1 MKKAVIFFFL
11 ILSSSLIT
19 AQQLVKGTLSDQFA
33 GLPLGTIENLTQ
45 NTSITTDNIGE
56 YEIMANIGDRLQF
69 SFPGKRSLVF
79 IVEDITRTLNV
90 RLEDEITEL
99 VNVVV
104 TLKGQKTLKELYKE
118 YNANPA
124 IVKTVFGYLD
134 TESASYQ
141 IRTMNEKNMVQA
153 GGDLATMIRGRFPG
167 VKIANDGLGMPQI
180 FLRRT
185 ASFGAVP
192 AGYDIDNVLYDT
204 YPNWLDANSIF
215 RLAIIPSRA
224 ANTRYGSFGAG
235 GMIII
240 NTQNSNIHPV
250 GEDGKPID
258 LARLDDN
265 LFRYEALEDE
275 DLYDSKHS
283 KLIQSFDDGEDL
295 IDYLSRAG
303 SSFSNYDWISVAQK
317 MNDLNLEKE
326 LAALHQAYL
335 EKFAEHAPSLK
346 AYGYWLHS
354 IRDFKISLTFF
365 KTVFKLRP
373 NYLQSY
379 IDLADTHE
387 SLGQVQKALSLYV
400 RASNLVNSGF
410 IVSPSEEGL
419 LYNFDRSYDLF
430 LKRNKEAFAKLDF
443 KWDSEDA
450 GTEVTLYFDETEAE
464 FELFFVNPENQYF
477 TEKYSTWANLDLI
490 NNNKSLGLSSL
501 EFFIDQN
508 LRGEWKVYLKYLG
521 NKKQTPSSI
530 KLVARS
536 KYPNSNKTPA
546 ILFKKLTAEDELVL
560 LGTLTN

>member
-45 NTSITTDNIGE
+45 KTSTTTDNIGE

-79 IVEDITRTLNV
+79 IVEDITRALNV

-104 TLKGQKTLKELYKE
+104 TRKGQKTLKELYKE

>member
-1 MKKAVIFFFL
+1 MKKAVILFFL

-33 GLPLGTIENLTQ
+33 GLPLGTVENLTQ
-45 NTSITTDNIGE
+45 KTSTTTDNSGE

-99 VNVVV
+99 DNVVV
-104 TLKGQKTLKELYKE
+104 TRKGQKTLKELYKE

-134 TESASYQ
+134 TEAASYQ

-180 FLRRT
+180 FLRET
-185 ASFGAVP
+185 ASFNAVP

-215 RLAIIPSRA
+215 RLAIIPSRS

-240 NTQNSNIHPV
+240 NTHNSNIHPV

-258 LARLDDN
+258 LVRLDDN
-265 LFRYEALEDE
+265 LFKYEVLEDE

-295 IDYLSRAG
+295 TDYLSRAG

-365 KTVFKLRP
+365 QTVFKLRP

-379 IDLADTHE
+379 IDLADSYE

-400 RASNLVNSGF
+400 RATNLVNSGY
-410 IVSPSEEGL
+410 IVSPSDEGL
-419 LYNFDRSYDLF
+419 LYNFDRSYDSF
-430 LKRNKEAFAKLDF
+430 LKRNKETFAKLDF
-443 KWDSEDA
+443 EWDSEDA

-477 TEKYSTWANLDLI
+477 TENYSTWANLDLI

-530 KLVARS
+530 KLIARS
-536 KYPNSNKTPA
+536 KYPNSNKTPLV
-546 ILFKKLTAEDELVL
+546 LFKKLTAEDELVL

>member
-1 MKKAVIFFFL
+1 MKKAFLLFFL
-11 ILSSSLIT
+11 ILSSGLLT

-33 GLPLGTIENLTQ
+33 ALPLGTVENLTQ
-45 NTSITTDNIGE
+45 KTSITTDNRGG

-79 IVEDITRTLNV
+79 VVEDVTRTLNV
-90 RLEDEITEL
+90 QLEDEITEL
-99 VNVVV
+99 DNVVV
-104 TLKGQKTLKELYKE
+104 TRKGQKTLKELYKE

-134 TESASYQ
+134 TEAASYQ

-167 VKIANDGLGMPQI
+167 VKIANDEQGMPQI
-180 FLRRT
+180 FLRET
-185 ASFGAVP
+185 ASFSAIP

-204 YPNWLDANSIF
+204 YPTWLDANSIF
-215 RLAIIPSRA
+215 RLAIIPSRS

-235 GMIII
+235 GMVII

-265 LFRYEALEDE
+265 LFKYEVLED
-275 DLYDSKHS
+275 DNSYDSKQS
-283 KLIQSFDDGEDL
+283 KLIQSFDEGENL
-295 IDYLSRAG
+295 TDYLSRAG

-317 MNDLNLEKE
+317 MNELKLNAE
-326 LAALHQAYL
+326 LIELHQTYL
-335 EKFAEHAPSLK
+335 DKYSDHAPSLK

-354 IRDFKISLTFF
+354 TGDFKTSLTFF
-365 KTVFKLRP
+365 QTAFRLRP

-379 IDLADTHE
+379 LDLADTYE
-387 SLGQVQKALSLYV
+387 SLGQLQKALSLYV
-400 RASNLVNSGF
+400 RATNLVNSGF
-410 IVSPSEEGL
+410 IVAPSEEGL
-419 LYNFDRSYDLF
+419 LYNFDRSYDSF
-430 LKRNKEAFAKLDF
+430 LKRNKEAFADLDF
-443 KWDSEDA
+443 EWDSEEA
-450 GTEVTLYFDETEAE
+450 GTEVTLYFDETETE

-477 TEKYSTWANLDLI
+477 TENYSAWANLDLI
-490 NNNKSLGLSSL
+490 NNNKALGLSSL

-536 KYPNSNKTPA
+536 KYPNSSKTPVT
-546 ILFKKLTAEDELVL
+546 LFKKLTAEDEIVL

>member
-1 MKKAVIFFFL
+1 MKKAFLLFFL
-11 ILSSSLIT
+11 ILSSSLLT

-33 GLPLGTIENLTQ
+33 ALPLGTVENLTQ
-45 NTSITTDNIGE
+45 KTVITTDNTGS

-69 SFPGKRSLVF
+69 SFPGKRSLIF
-79 IVEDITRTLNV
+79 IVEDITKTLNV
-90 RLEDEITEL
+90 QLEDEITEL
-99 VNVVV
+99 DNVVV
-104 TLKGQKTLKELYKE
+104 TRKGQKTLKELYKE

-167 VKIANDGLGMPQI
+167 VKIANDGQGMPQI
-180 FLRRT
+180 FLRET
-185 ASFGAVP
+185 ASFSAVP

-204 YPNWLDANSIF
+204 YPTWLDANSIF
-215 RLAIIPSRA
+215 RLAIIPSRS

-240 NTQNSNIHPV
+240 NTQSSNIHPV

-265 LFRYEALEDE
+265 LFKYEVLEDG
-275 DLYDSKHS
+275 DLYDSDQS
-283 KLIQSFDDGEDL
+283 KLIQSFDDGENL
-295 IDYLSRAG
+295 MDYLSRAG
-303 SSFSNYDWISVAQK
+303 SSFSNYDWISTAQK
-317 MNDLNLEKE
+317 MNELKLKE
-326 LAALHQAYL
+326 ELTTLHRTYL
-335 EKFAEHAPSLK
+335 DKYGDHAPSLK

-354 IRDFKISLTFF
+354 IGDFSASLTFF
-365 KTVFKLRP
+365 QSVFKLRP

-379 IDLADTHE
+379 IDLADNYE
-387 SLGQVQKALSLYV
+387 LLGQLQKALSLYV
-400 RASNLVNSGF
+400 RATNLVDSGF
-410 IVSPSEEGL
+410 IVAPSEEGR
-419 LYNFDRSYDLF
+419 LYNFDRSYDSF
-430 LKRNKEAFAKLDF
+430 LKRNKEAFVDLDF
-443 KWDSEDA
+443 EWDSEEA

-477 TEKYSTWANLDLI
+477 TENYSTWANLDLI
-490 NNNKSLGLSSL
+490 NNNKALGISSL

-521 NKKQTPSSI
+521 NKKQAPSSV

-536 KYPNSNKTPA
+536 KYPNSSKVPV
-546 ILFKKLTAEDELVL
+546 ILFNKLTAEDELIL

>member
-45 NTSITTDNIGE
+45 KTSTTTDNIGE

-104 TLKGQKTLKELYKE
+104 TRKGQKTLKELYKE

-180 FLRRT
+180 FLRQT
-185 ASFGAVP
+185 ASFSAVP

-215 RLAIIPSRA
+215 RLAIIPSRS

-354 IRDFKISLTFF
+354 IGDFKISLTFF
-365 KTVFKLRP
+365 QTVFKLRP

-477 TEKYSTWANLDLI
+477 TENYSTWANLDLI

-536 KYPNSNKTPA
+536 KYPNSNKTPLV
-546 ILFKKLTAEDELVL
+546 LFKKLTAEDELVL